1 MDQVALFSMCLY
13 CHMIY
18 ESQDSRTIYVKG
30 IIFFRSMWKE
40 SLHINAYVFIY
51 LSQWQEVFNF
61 FIGSTKMLWLVVYI
75 TVNIDWKMVKS
86 ETVMSIF
93 FLMKFL
99 NIPYANIFGMSSHW
113 NNLCGSVFLYT
124 FRFKLWANSQ
134 DRWVGRLLGMSQT
147 QVP

>member
-1 MDQVALFSMCLY
+1 
-13 CHMIY
+13 
-18 ESQDSRTIYVKG
+18 
-30 IIFFRSMWKE
+30 
-40 SLHINAYVFIY
+40 
-51 LSQWQEVFNF
+51 
-61 FIGSTKMLWLVVYI
+61 MLWLAVYI

-93 FLMKFL
+93 FSMKFL
-99 NIPYANIFGMSSHW
+99 NISYENIFGMSSHW
-113 NNLCGSVFLYT
+113 NNLCVSVFLYT